1 MNAGDLQMAFAAVV
15 ARTSPNGTEY
25 LVRNKGRAE
34 WAAIAVGADRFE
46 NLREATREAM
56 RLPST
61 LRAYALPA
69 EY

>member
-1 MNAGDLQMAFAAVV
+1 MAFAAVV
-15 ARTSPNGTEY
+15 ARTSSNGTEY
-25 LVRNKGRAE
+25 LVRKQGRAE
-34 WAAIAVGADRFE
+34 WAAVAVAAERFE

-69 EY
+69 ET

>member
-1 MNAGDLQMAFAAVV
+1 MAFAAVV
-15 ARTSPNGTEY
+15 ARTSSNGTEY
-25 LVRNKGRAE
+25 LVRKQGRAE
-34 WAAIAVGADRFE
+34 WAALAVGAERFE

-69 EY
+69 EN